1 MNRLTVFLGMLLLVS
16 APAWGTGRPCPTDR
30 GACFIDLPQGPGFAI
45 FTEEEFLQFSIDG
58 LHDFV
63 RWNLTEEGFVH
74 IAESEAEI
82 VYCPFPLW
90 EPNPDPDLCVVGRGH
105 VSMTGRPAD
114 FFGLCPGQAS
124 MKGTGIRL
132 SDGTAF
138 MLSGRFLVTKNHGE
152 CVFRKVSI
160 KHHEIE

>member
-1 MNRLTVFLGMLLLVS
+1 MNRLIVFLGMLLLVS

-114 FFGLCPGQAS
+114 FFGLCPGQADRGAADRGAS
-124 MKGTGIRL
+124 HFSKRQPAYPRGAASASSSSVFHL
-132 SDGTAF
+132 SRSPDA
-138 MLSGRFLVTKNHGE
+138 
-152 CVFRKVSI
+152 I
-160 KHHEIE
+160 AA